1 MKNQNQALSA
11 SWHPDCLTCHHCD
24 QPVADKGFSKVFFMM
39 IIIITSI
46 ILTITNIM
54 STINITNIIK
64 G

>member
-1 MKNQNQALSA
+1 MINQALSA
-11 SWHPDCLTCHHCD
+11 SWHPDCLTCNHCD
-24 QPVADKGFSKVFFMM
+24 QPVADKGFSKVIFLM
-39 IIIITSI
+39 ITTSI

>member
-24 QPVADKGFSKVFFMM
+24 QPVADKGFSKVIFLM
-39 IIIITSI
+39 ITTSI